1 MKLHFGHLLGII
13 ALFIA
18 GCAAFFSVY
27 GIGMLFSGAMIA
39 VIIMGSSLEL
49 GKLIAA
55 SYLQRYWKKTN
66 WLLRT
71 YLIIA
76 ITVLMAITSGGIYGF
91 LSSAYQETFQKLAL
105 SQNEIS
111 FLETKKDFFADD
123 VSRYDKELER
133 ISANI
138 SELSNTKAN
147 SIQVKD
153 TTTSTGVRNTI
164 STSGL
169 RLAQKRIE
177 TEEGNREKMM
187 GKRTI
192 AADSLQKYQLA
203 ILNKQNTDETSAEL
217 GPLIYISKLTG
228 VPMDKVVNYFILIFI
243 IVFDPLAVTLVIA
256 TNRVFMQENA
266 KRKAETPIEE
276 APTTPPPT
284 APTTPPPTAPTKPK
298 TSIFKRIS
306 NLVKRGSN
314 LDTFTVV
321 TNEEIDAEINKTI
334 TTKEYIEP
342 APVEIQNPKTGIISS
357 SSTVIPAEVQNPNV
371 TQITKDGVKREEI
384 KEIRQNQ
391 QRGRNFTRNIPA
403 RRGYGN
409 K

>member
-1 MKLHFGHLLGII
+1 MKLHFGHLLGVI

-39 VIIMGSSLEL
+39 VIIMGTSLEL
-49 GKLIAA
+49 GKLVAA

-71 YLIIA
+71 YLIVA

-111 FLETKKDFFADD
+111 FLETKKSFFADD
-123 VSRYDKELER
+123 VARYDKELER

-153 TTTSTGVRNTI
+153 TTSSTGLRNTI

-169 RLAQKRIE
+169 RMAQKRIE
-177 TEEGNREKMM
+177 VEEGNREKMM
-187 GKRTI
+187 GKRTV

-203 ILNKQNTDETSAEL
+203 ILNKQNNDETSSEL
-217 GPLIYISKLTG
+217 GPLLYISKLTDI
-228 VPMDKVVNYFILIFI
+228 PMDKIVNWFILIFI

-256 TNRVFMQENA
+256 TNRVFLQESR

-276 APTTPPPT
+276 V
-284 APTTPPPTAPTKPK
+284 PTTPPPTAPTKPK
-298 TSIFKRIS
+298 KSIFKRMG
-306 NLVKRGSN
+306 NLMKMGSSSTAKGVDKKHVVIGVDN
-314 LDTFTVV
+314 PPTQETV
-321 TNEEIDAEINKTI
+321 A
-334 TTKEYIEP
+334 KEVQGPEVIKP
-342 APVEIQNPKTGIISS
+342 QPKTGVISS
-357 SSTVIPAEVQNPNV
+357 SVVQVSPPAPPAPNQ
-371 TQITKDGVKREEI
+371 TQISNVKENGVKREEI

-391 QRGRNFTRNIPA
+391 KKNRNFTKNIPT
-403 RRGYGN
+403 RRGH
-409 K
+409 